1 MAKCDEILKAMAE
14 GEYDSLLKDL
24 YGEENLDFQ
33 KERYTALLTNWGM
46 IYGRTRTAAVY
57 SMPYS
62 VLLAGDGA
70 DVSIPT
76 DVDFLTVVD
85 PNTTNVSRLRG
96 LNYLGEDLID
106 LFQHGPYTVERDYSA
121 GVLRGVQQAFLHYG
135 LRKERGI
142 ALDSLDVYIDSFT
155 APRMGLDE
163 PAHMAMAMAKMI
175 NDFTFGGQLSEKQ
188 LADIVQFAM
197 ANYIHIDT
205 YATDVYSSLRGKAVT
220 GDFTNAEEPVITEID
235 VDMCGCN
242 MYLVD
247 VDTTDVNI
255 PDEEVDPRLDAF
267 MDKLGGDIENLTEK
281 DFYTALAG
289 MADVD
294 REACLFLLD
303 YYTQENF
310 GRIYAANAVDGMGS
324 PSVEHTV
331 HDEKESL
338 PGASVWRCKANSQF
352 WMTLCCVA
360 EEAEEAFAA
369 AMEKVFGE
377 GCILPVS
384 PAKTAARK
392 VIG

>member
-163 PAHMAMAMAKMI
+163 PAH
-175 NDFTFGGQLSEKQ
+175 
-188 LADIVQFAM
+188 
-197 ANYIHIDT
+197 
-205 YATDVYSSLRGKAVT
+205 
-220 GDFTNAEEPVITEID
+220 
-235 VDMCGCN
+235 
-242 MYLVD
+242 
-247 VDTTDVNI
+247 
-255 PDEEVDPRLDAF
+255 PDPYEVL
-267 MDKLGGDIENLTEK
+267 
-281 DFYTALAG
+281 
-289 MADVD
+289 
-294 REACLFLLD
+294 
-303 YYTQENF
+303 
-310 GRIYAANAVDGMGS
+310 
-324 PSVEHTV
+324 
-331 HDEKESL
+331 
-338 PGASVWRCKANSQF
+338 
-352 WMTLCCVA
+352 
-360 EEAEEAFAA
+360 
-369 AMEKVFGE
+369 
-377 GCILPVS
+377 
-384 PAKTAARK
+384 
-392 VIG
+392 